1 MTALEALNLAAPIAD
16 AYMSV
21 EERLLVRIARQL
33 SLNDDHQLNEVSKW
47 QLKQLAKHGLLRQ
60 DAHKII
66 AAGTKG
72 IPGDV
77 AETVRQAIDDTLAE
91 DGIQNMWHNQRFA
104 ESAANAVKHYRNQAK
119 DVYNQVNTVMKYK
132 AESMFVRTVNTV
144 AEKWTQ
150 EQRREQSEIANKQDV
165 LNILNSNTASVVS
178 GAESRT
184 KAVRTTI
191 HEMAQKGIPA
201 FVDKSGREW
210 SPEAYVNMDIRATVK
225 NTALEAQF
233 STMDSLG
240 QDVFEVS
247 SHPGSRP
254 KCRPW
259 QGKLI
264 SRSGRTTEIT
274 DINGRKHKVIPLS
287 QTSFGEPDG
296 LFGINCGHRPRGV
309 SDGLFRKSSVEYDD
323 TEAAGRRK
331 VNAQSPAWT
340 PGNQSVDE
348 DKELYNKVCKQR
360 ELERRVRKSKTEA
373 DMLEAAGD
381 TEGAKEVRRK
391 MAEQNK
397 ALKSYCDSNGLKYRS
412 DRVRTYGSVK
422 PSPKRMSNVGN
433 TWAGAEPTKHTA
445 TELAELNQYAAD
457 KGIKLYTRKPFDGDA
472 ELLKSQIDTVADL
485 REEFK
490 IKEPLQLGWKRMDP
504 DDFGETSP
512 NHQQIWINEL
522 AIRNRSVTEKN
533 LAVDNYLATNSAEGI
548 AAHEMGHVIS
558 GKIRNG
564 KSGLDIYK
572 ETVYNVSGKRISDDE
587 ALMLLKH
594 HVSEYSI
601 FSTEGK
607 NGMLRYNEIIPEIL
621 SIEKTNPTKYST
633 EFVKL
638 LKEACGL

>member
-1 MTALEALNLAAPIAD
+1 MTALEALNLTAPIAD

-66 AAGTKG
+66 AAGTRG

-77 AETVRQAIDDTLAE
+77 ADSVRKAIDDTLAE
-91 DGIQNMWHNQRFA
+91 DGIQGMWHNQQFA

-132 AESMFVRTVNTV
+132 AESTFVGAVNSV
-144 AEKWTQ
+144 AEKWTR
-150 EQRREQSEIANKQDV
+150 EMRREQAELANKQDV
-165 LNILNSNTASVVS
+165 LNILNSNTAAVVS

-225 NTALEAQF
+225 NTALEAEF

-264 SRSGRTTEIT
+264 SRSGKTTEIT

-309 SDGLFRKSSVEYDD
+309 SDGLFRKSAVEYED
-323 TEAAGRRK
+323 A
-331 VNAQSPAWT
+331 
-340 PGNQSVDE
+340 E

-360 ELERRVRKSKTEA
+360 ELERKVRKSKTEA

-381 TEGAKEVRRK
+381 SEGAKEVRRR

-397 ALKSYCDSNGLKYRS
+397 ALRSYCEGNGLKYRS
-412 DRVRTYGSVK
+412 DRVRTYGAIAPNKITVPK
-422 PSPKRMSNVGN
+422 PAHDNSQFYKPVVVDKSDQINAQRLVNGKPAEITLNRVTDRHNKIYLSENADIKPKALHEIDTRLTDVY
-433 TWAGAEPTKHTA
+433 K
-445 TELAELNQYAAD
+445 LLNCEKRKTLPNICIVSHDEMGGPPAAFNALHNA
-457 KGIKLYTRKPFDGDA
+457 LYLD
-472 ELLKSQIDTVADL
+472 ELLLVVEETPEFRAQMACADNRLSTALHECLHWLDADDYRKSHGNITAENYASEYLPYL
-485 REEFK
+485 RAK
-490 IKEPLQLGWKRMDP
+490 CKKKLDKLQESGYNIYD
-504 DDFGETSP
+504 
-512 NHQQIWINEL
+512 
-522 AIRNRSVTEKN
+522 
-533 LAVDNYLATNSAEGI
+533 
-548 AAHEMGHVIS
+548 IS
-558 GKIRNG
+558 GYATRSFVTG
-564 KSGLDIYK
+564 QYD
-572 ETVYNVSGKRISDDE
+572 EVYTEYRVRE
-587 ALMLLKH
+587 MLKGG
-594 HVSEYSI
+594 
-601 FSTEGK
+601 T
-607 NGMLRYNEIIPEIL
+607 R
-621 SIEKTNPTKYST
+621 
-633 EFVKL
+633 
-638 LKEACGL
+638 

>member
-91 DGIQNMWHNQRFA
+91 DGIQNMWHDQKFS
-104 ESAANAVKHYRNQAK
+104 ESAANSVRHYRNQAK

-132 AESMFVRTVNTV
+132 AESTFVRAVNTV

-150 EQRREQSEIANKQDV
+150 EQRREQSEIANKQDM

-264 SRSGRTTEIT
+264 SRSGKTTEIT
-274 DINGRKHKVIPLS
+274 DINGRRHKVIPLS

-309 SDGLFRKSSVEYDD
+309 SDGLFRKSAVEYDD
-323 TEAAGRRK
+323 E
-331 VNAQSPAWT
+331 
-340 PGNQSVDE
+340 E
-348 DKELYNKVCKQR
+348 DKALYHKVCKQR
-360 ELERRVRKSKTEA
+360 ELERKVRKSKTEA

-422 PSPKRMSNVGN
+422 PSPKHMSNVGN
-433 TWAGAEPTKHTA
+433 TWTGAEPAKHTSA
-445 TELAELNQYAAD
+445 ELAELNQYAAD

-522 AIRNRSVTEKN
+522 ALRNRGVTEKN
-533 LAVDNYLATNSAEGI
+533 LSVDNYLAANTAEGI

-587 ALMLLKH
+587 AIQLLLTK
-594 HVSEYSI
+594 VSVYSAYPTMK
-601 FSTEGK
+601 S
-607 NGMLRYNEIIPEIL
+607 NGTVVYGEVISEML
-621 SIEKTNPTKYST
+621 SINYTSPNKYSS
-633 EFVKL
+633 EFVRL

>member
-47 QLKQLAKHGLLRQ
+47 QLKQLAKHGHLRQ

-72 IPGDV
+72 IPGNV
-77 AETVRQAIDDTLAE
+77 ADTVRQAIDDTLAE
-91 DGIQNMWHNQRFA
+91 DGIQGMWHDKRFA
-104 ESAANAVKHYRNQAK
+104 ESAANSVKHYRNQAK

-132 AESMFVRTVNTV
+132 AESTFVRAVNTV
-144 AEKWTQ
+144 ADKWTQ
-150 EQRREQSEIANKQDV
+150 EQRREQSEIANKQDM
-165 LNILNSNTASVVS
+165 LNILNSNTAAVVS

-264 SRSGRTTEIT
+264 SRSGKTTEIT

-348 DKELYNKVCKQR
+348 DKELYNKVCRQR

-433 TWAGAEPTKHTA
+433 TWTGAEPAKHTSA
-445 TELAELNQYAAD
+445 ELAELNQYAAD

-522 AIRNRSVTEKN
+522 ALRNRGVTEKN
-533 LAVDNYLATNSAEGI
+533 LSVDNYLAANTAEGI

>member
-33 SLNDDHQLNEVSKW
+33 SLNDDHQLNEASKW
-47 QLKQLAKHGLLRQ
+47 QIKQLAKHGLLRQ

-77 AETVRQAIDDTLAE
+77 ADTVRQAIDDTLAE
-91 DGIQNMWHNQRFA
+91 DGIQGMWHNQRFA
-104 ESAANAVKHYRNQAK
+104 ESAANAVRHYRNQAK

-132 AESMFVRTVNTV
+132 AESTFVRAVNTV
-144 AEKWTQ
+144 AEKMTQ

-165 LNILNSNTASVVS
+165 LNILNSNTAAVVS

-323 TEAAGRRK
+323 TE
-331 VNAQSPAWT
+331 
-340 PGNQSVDE
+340 

-381 TEGAKEVRRK
+381 TEGAKQVRQK
-391 MAEQNK
+391 MTEQNK

-412 DRVRTYGSVK
+412 DRVRTYGAIAPNKITVPK
-422 PSPKRMSNVGN
+422 PSHDNSQYYKPVVVDKSDRINAQRLVNGKPAEITLNRVTDRHNKIYLSENADIKPK
-433 TWAGAEPTKHTA
+433 ALHE
-445 TELAELNQYAAD
+445 
-457 KGIKLYTRKPFDGDA
+457 
-472 ELLKSQIDTVADL
+472 IDTRLTDVYKLLDC
-485 REEFK
+485 E
-490 IKEPLQLGWKRMDP
+490 KRK
-504 DDFGETSP
+504 TLP
-512 NHQQIWINEL
+512 NICIVSH
-522 AIRNRSVTEKN
+522 
-533 LAVDNYLATNSAEGI
+533 D
-548 AAHEMGHVIS
+548 EMGGPPAAFNALHNALYI
-558 GKIRNG
+558 
-564 KSGLDIYK
+564 
-572 ETVYNVSGKRISDDE
+572 DE
-587 ALMLLKH
+587 ALLTIEETPEFRAQMACADNRLSTALHECLHWLDADDYRKAHGNITAENYAAEYLPYLRAKCKKKLDKLQDNGYNIYDISGYATRSFVTGQYDEVYTEYRVKEMLKGG
-594 HVSEYSI
+594 
-601 FSTEGK
+601 T
-607 NGMLRYNEIIPEIL
+607 R
-621 SIEKTNPTKYST
+621 
-633 EFVKL
+633 
-638 LKEACGL
+638 

>member
-33 SLNDDHQLNEVSKW
+33 SLNDDHQLNEVSRW
-47 QLKQLAKHGLLRQ
+47 QIKQLAKHGLLRQ

-72 IPGDV
+72 IPGNV
-77 AETVRQAIDDTLAE
+77 ADTVRQAIDDTLAE
-91 DGIQNMWHNQRFA
+91 DGIQSMWHNQRFA

-132 AESMFVRTVNTV
+132 AESTFVRAVNTV
-144 AEKWTQ
+144 ADKWQVLRNTELAGTSQ
-150 EQRREQSEIANKQDV
+150 GGILRKTAEQRREQSEIANKQDM

-264 SRSGRTTEIT
+264 SRSGKTTEIT

-309 SDGLFRKSSVEYDD
+309 SDGLFRKSSVEYD
-323 TEAAGRRK
+323 E
-331 VNAQSPAWT
+331 
-340 PGNQSVDE
+340 E
-348 DKELYNKVCKQR
+348 DKELYNKVCRQR
-360 ELERRVRKSKTEA
+360 ELERKVRKSKTEA

-422 PSPKRMSNVGN
+422 PSPKHMSNVGN
-433 TWAGAEPTKHTA
+433 TWTGAEPAKHTSA
-445 TELAELNQYAAD
+445 ELAELNQYAAD

-522 AIRNRSVTEKN
+522 ALRNRGVTEKN
-533 LAVDNYLATNSAEGI
+533 LSVDNYLAANTAEGI

-572 ETVYNVSGKRISDDE
+572 ETVYNVSGKRISDKE
-587 ALMLLKH
+587 ALSLLIEN
-594 HVSEYSI
+594 VSEYSA
-601 FSTEGK
+601 TVTPK
-607 NGMLRYNEIIPEIL
+607 ANGVNVCNEIIPEIL
-621 SIEKTNPTKYST
+621 SVNYTNPNKYSR
-633 EFVKL
+633 EFVRL
-638 LKEACGL
+638 LKEACEL

>member
-72 IPGDV
+72 IPGNV
-77 AETVRQAIDDTLAE
+77 ADTVRQAIDDTLAE
-91 DGIQNMWHNQRFA
+91 DGIQNMWHDQRFA

-132 AESMFVRTVNTV
+132 AESTFVRAVNTV
-144 AEKWTQ
+144 ADKWQVLRNTELAGTSQ
-150 EQRREQSEIANKQDV
+150 GSILRKTAEQRREQSEITNKQDV

-323 TEAAGRRK
+323 E
-331 VNAQSPAWT
+331 
-340 PGNQSVDE
+340 E
-348 DKELYNKVCKQR
+348 DKALYNKVCKQR
-360 ELERRVRKSKTEA
+360 ELERKVRKSKTEA

-412 DRVRTYGSVK
+412 DRVRTYGSVNNGGKLRESGSKK
-422 PSPKRMSNVGN
+422 PI
-433 TWAGAEPTKHTA
+433 TA
-445 TELAELNQYAAD
+445 ITDE
-457 KGIKLYTRKPFDGDA
+457 
-472 ELLKSQIDTVADL
+472 TVA
-485 REEFK
+485 K
-490 IKEPLQLGWKRMDP
+490 VPK
-504 DDFGETSP
+504 
-512 NHQQIWINEL
+512 
-522 AIRNRSVTEKN
+522 VTPKT
-533 LAVDNYLATNSAEGI
+533 Y
-548 AAHEMGHVIS
+548 
-558 GKIRNG
+558 
-564 KSGLDIYK
+564 
-572 ETVYNVSGKRISDDE
+572 SDD
-587 ALMLLKH
+587 
-594 HVSEYSI
+594 I
-601 FSTEGK
+601 C
-607 NGMLRYNEIIPEIL
+607 
-621 SIEKTNPTKYST
+621 EKIHQ
-633 EFVKL
+633 EHQKL
-638 LKEACGL
+638 LKTSMMENGSKEVAFILNSDMTGKRVLHGTDDKIEFGAFYGKDLFLMHNHPRNNSFSIDDVVEFFGENSLKSMSVVKNNGKIEVLTKLTEYDRIDLIRELDRMVRKQIKTGSDAEYRAVVNKFLNKYIDMGVIEWLK

>member
-66 AAGTKG
+66 AAGTRG

-77 AETVRQAIDDTLAE
+77 ADSVRKAIDDTLAE
-91 DGIQNMWHNQRFA
+91 DGIQGMWHNQRFA
-104 ESAANAVKHYRNQAK
+104 ESAANAVRHYRSQAK

-132 AESMFVRTVNTV
+132 AESTYVRAVNSV
-144 AEKWTQ
+144 AEKWTA
-150 EQRREQSEIANKQDV
+150 EQRRAQSEVANKQDV
-165 LNILNSNTASVVS
+165 LNILNSNTAAVVS

-225 NTALEAQF
+225 NTALEAEF

-264 SRSGRTTEIT
+264 SRSGKTTEIT

-309 SDGLFRKSSVEYDD
+309 SDGLFRKSTVEYDD
-323 TEAAGRRK
+323 TE
-331 VNAQSPAWT
+331 
-340 PGNQSVDE
+340 
-348 DKELYNKVCKQR
+348 DKELYHKVCKQR
-360 ELERRVRKSKTEA
+360 ELERKVRKSKTEA

-381 TEGAKEVRRK
+381 SEGAKEVRRR

-397 ALKSYCDSNGLKYRS
+397 ALRSYCEGNGLKYRS
-412 DRVRTYGSVK
+412 DRVKTYGSVK
-422 PSPKRMSNVGN
+422 PSPKHMSNVGN

-587 ALMLLKH
+587 AIQLLLAKVSVYSAYPTMKSNGTVVYGEVISEMLS
-594 HVSEYSI
+594 VNY
-601 FSTEGK
+601 
-607 NGMLRYNEIIPEIL
+607 
-621 SIEKTNPTKYST
+621 TNPNKYSS
-633 EFVKL
+633 EFVRL

>member
-60 DAHKII
+60 EAHKII

-77 AETVRQAIDDTLAE
+77 ADTVRQAIDDTLAE
-91 DGIQNMWHNQRFA
+91 DGIQGMWHDKRFA

-132 AESMFVRTVNTV
+132 AESTFVGAVNSV
-144 AEKWTQ
+144 AEKWQVLRNTELAGTSQ
-150 EQRREQSEIANKQDV
+150 GGYFAQNRDMRREQAEIADKQDM

-309 SDGLFRKSSVEYDD
+309 SDGLFRKSEVEYDD
-323 TEAAGRRK
+323 E
-331 VNAQSPAWT
+331 
-340 PGNQSVDE
+340 E
-348 DKELYNKVCKQR
+348 DKALYHKVCKQR
-360 ELERRVRKSKTEA
+360 ELERKVRKSKTEA

-422 PSPKRMSNVGN
+422 PSPKHMSNVGN
-433 TWAGAEPTKHTA
+433 TWTGAEPAKHTSA
-445 TELAELNQYAAD
+445 ELAELNQYAAD

-522 AIRNRSVTEKN
+522 ALRNRGVTEKN
-533 LAVDNYLATNSAEGI
+533 LSVDNYLAANTAEGI

>member
-47 QLKQLAKHGLLRQ
+47 QLKQLARHGMLRQ

-77 AETVRQAIDDTLAE
+77 AETVRQSIDDTLAE
-91 DGIQNMWHNQRFA
+91 DGIQSMWHNQRFA
-104 ESAANAVKHYRNQAK
+104 ESAANAVRHYRNQAK

-132 AESMFVRTVNTV
+132 AESTFVRAVNTV
-144 AEKWTQ
+144 ADKWTQ

-165 LNILNSNTASVVS
+165 LNILNSNTAAVVS

-323 TEAAGRRK
+323 E
-331 VNAQSPAWT
+331 
-340 PGNQSVDE
+340 E
-348 DKELYNKVCKQR
+348 DKALYNKVCKQR
-360 ELERRVRKSKTEA
+360 ELERKVRKSKTEA

-504 DDFGETSP
+504 DDFGETSS

-522 AIRNRSVTEKN
+522 ALRNRGVTEKN
-533 LAVDNYLATNSAEGI
+533 LSVDNYLAANTAEGI

-587 ALMLLKH
+587 AIQLLLTKVSVYSAYPTMKSNGTVVYGEVISEMLS
-594 HVSEYSI
+594 VNYTSP
-601 FSTEGK
+601 
-607 NGMLRYNEIIPEIL
+607 N
-621 SIEKTNPTKYST
+621 KYSS
-633 EFVKL
+633 EFVRL
-638 LKEACGL
+638 LKEAGGL

>member
-16 AYMSV
+16 AYTSV

-33 SLNDDHQLNEVSKW
+33 TLNDDHELNEASKW
-47 QLKQLAKHGLLRQ
+47 QIKQLARHGLLRQ
-60 DAHKII
+60 DAHNII
-66 AAGTKG
+66 AAGTRG
-72 IPGDV
+72 IPNDV
-77 AETVRQAIDDTLAE
+77 AETVRQAIESTLAE
-91 DGIQNMWHNQRFA
+91 DGLAEMRSSGSFA
-104 ESAANAVKHYRNQAK
+104 ESAKNAVQHYRAQAR
-119 DVYNQVNTVMKYK
+119 DVYNQVNTVMQYK
-132 AESMFVRTVNTV
+132 ADSTFVRAVNTV
-144 AEKWTQ
+144 AEKWTA
-150 EQRREQSEIANKQDV
+150 EQRRAQLEIADKQGV
-165 LNILNSNTASVVS
+165 LDILNSNTAAVVS

-191 HEMAQKGIPA
+191 HEMAQRGIPA

-309 SDGLFRKSSVEYDD
+309 SDGLFRKSSVEYD
-323 TEAAGRRK
+323 
-331 VNAQSPAWT
+331 P
-340 PGNQSVDE
+340 SVGGGDEE

-381 TEGAKEVRRK
+381 TEGAKQVRQRA
-391 MAEQNK
+391 AEQNK
-397 ALKSYCDSNGLKYRS
+397 QLKAYCEGAGLKYRT

-422 PSPKRMSNVGN
+422 PAKSHFLKGNYSVEFNRVSGAKEITESLAKEFSDQHDKAARIFGFEKLTKMSSVSVMPYHNDGFYGSFTPTSGVVTIFGAGGKDGKAFMAKVAKEMKKKGAWSTDSPLHAYRHELGHAIQEQLSVSDSKY
-433 TWAGAEPTKHTA
+433 AEKLKVITDFRQSILDDLTKLP
-445 TELAELNQYAAD
+445 ESD
-457 KGIKLYTRKPFDGDA
+457 I
-472 ELLKSQIDTVADL
+472 
-485 REEFK
+485 
-490 IKEPLQLGWKRMDP
+490 IKEKARILSVYGID
-504 DDFGETSP
+504 ETDEIDEFIS
-512 NHQQIWINEL
+512 
-522 AIRNRSVTEKN
+522 
-533 LAVDNYLATNSAEGI
+533 EGI
-548 AAHEMGHVIS
+548 AEYL
-558 GKIRNG
+558 NG
-564 KSGLDIYK
+564 KPRPTAKKIVDI
-572 ETVYNVSGKRISDDE
+572 
-587 ALMLLKH
+587 LLER
-594 HVSEYSI
+594 S
-601 FSTEGK
+601 
-607 NGMLRYNEIIPEIL
+607 
-621 SIEKTNPTKYST
+621 
-633 EFVKL
+633 
-638 LKEACGL
+638 

>member
-1 MTALEALNLAAPIAD
+1 MILTAIEALNLAAPIAD

-47 QLKQLAKHGLLRQ
+47 QLKQLARHGMLRQ

-91 DGIQNMWHNQRFA
+91 DGITDMWHDKQFA
-104 ESAANAVKHYRNQAK
+104 ESAANAVRHYRNQAK

-132 AESMFVRTVNTV
+132 AESTFVRAVNSV
-144 AEKWTQ
+144 AEKWQVLRNTELAGPSQ
-150 EQRREQSEIANKQDV
+150 GSILRKTAEQRREQSEIANKQDV

-309 SDGLFRKSSVEYDD
+309 SDGLFRKSAVEYDD
-323 TEAAGRRK
+323 E
-331 VNAQSPAWT
+331 
-340 PGNQSVDE
+340 E
-348 DKELYNKVCKQR
+348 DKALYNKVCRQR

-381 TEGAKEVRRK
+381 TEGAKQVRQK
-391 MAEQNK
+391 MTAQNK

-412 DRVRTYGSVK
+412 DRVKTYGGVK
-422 PSPKRMSNVGN
+422 PKAASGAKSVAKPLTFSANGDTIKPYEIPITRQEVKDMVKRSDSLLKPIFAEDTPGNMFATNVSRVKPEKGKYDVALHGSDKSAEFFGKPIDAYTLAKIIKSRKDYKVGTPVRLLSCNTGN
-433 TWAGAEPTKHTA
+433 TDETGNCFAQLLANELHTTVYAPTKVIYVDS
-445 TELAELNQYAAD
+445 NGVVSIGDYN
-457 KGIKLYTRKPFDGDA
+457 DGTM
-472 ELLKSQIDTVADL
+472 K
-485 REEFK
+485 
-490 IKEPLQLGWKRMDP
+490 
-504 DDFGETSP
+504 
-512 NHQQIWINEL
+512 
-522 AIRNRSVTEKN
+522 
-533 LAVDNYLATNSAEGI
+533 
-548 AAHEMGHVIS
+548 
-558 GKIRNG
+558 
-564 KSGLDIYK
+564 
-572 ETVYNVSGKRISDDE
+572 
-587 ALMLLKH
+587 
-594 HVSEYSI
+594 
-601 FSTEGK
+601 
-607 NGMLRYNEIIPEIL
+607 
-621 SIEKTNPTKYST
+621 
-633 EFVKL
+633 EFVWR
-638 LKEACGL
+638 E

>member
-16 AYMSV
+16 AYISV

-72 IPGDV
+72 IPGNV

-91 DGIQNMWHNQRFA
+91 DGIQSMWHNQRFA

-132 AESMFVRTVNTV
+132 AESSFVRAVNTV
-144 AEKWTQ
+144 AEKWTA
-150 EQRREQSEIANKQDV
+150 EQRREQSEITNKQDV
-165 LNILNSNTASVVS
+165 LNILNSNTAAVVS

-264 SRSGRTTEIT
+264 SRSGKTTEIT
-274 DINGRKHKVIPLS
+274 DLHGRKHKVIPLS

-323 TEAAGRRK
+323 TE
-331 VNAQSPAWT
+331 
-340 PGNQSVDE
+340 

-360 ELERRVRKSKTEA
+360 ELERKVRKSKTEA

-412 DRVRTYGSVK
+412 DRVKTYGSVK
-422 PSPKRMSNVGN
+422 PSPKHMSNVGN
-433 TWAGAEPTKHTA
+433 TWTGAEPAKHSSA
-445 TELAELNQYAAD
+445 ELAELNQYAAD
-457 KGIKLYTRKPFDGDA
+457 KGIKLYTRKPFDGDT

-504 DDFGETSP
+504 DDFGETSS

-522 AIRNRSVTEKN
+522 ALRNRGVTEKN
-533 LAVDNYLATNSAEGI
+533 LSVDNYLVANTAEGI

-587 ALMLLKH
+587 AIQLLLTKVSVYSAYPTMKSNGTVVYGEVISEMLS
-594 HVSEYSI
+594 VNYTSP
-601 FSTEGK
+601 
-607 NGMLRYNEIIPEIL
+607 N
-621 SIEKTNPTKYST
+621 KYSS
-633 EFVKL
+633 EFVRL

>member
-1 MTALEALNLAAPIAD
+1 MKLTALEALNLAAPLSD
-16 AYMSV
+16 TYNSV
-21 EERLLVRIARQL
+21 EARLLIAIARQL
-33 SLNDDHQLNEVSKW
+33 TLNDNHKLNEASKW
-47 QLKQLAKHGLLRQ
+47 QIKQLAKHGLLRQ

-72 IPGDV
+72 IPNDI
-77 AETVRQAIDDTLAE
+77 AETVRQAIESTLAE
-91 DGIQNMWHNQRFA
+91 DGLSDMWHNGSFSK
-104 ESAANAVKHYRNQAK
+104 SAASAVKHYRNQAR
-119 DVYNQVNTVMKYK
+119 DVYNQVNTVMQYK
-132 AESMFVRTVNTV
+132 AESTFVRAVNSV
-144 AEKWTQ
+144 ADKWNA
-150 EQRREQSEIANKQDV
+150 ELRRQQAEISDKQSFLD
-165 LNILNSNTASVVS
+165 ILNSNTASVVS

-191 HEMAQKGIPA
+191 HEMAEKGIPA

-225 NTALEAQF
+225 NTALDAQF
-233 STMDSLG
+233 EVMDKFE

-274 DINGRKHKVIPLS
+274 DINGKKYKVIPLS

-323 TEAAGRRK
+323 E
-331 VNAQSPAWT
+331 
-340 PGNQSVDE
+340 E

-397 ALKSYCDSNGLKYRS
+397 QLKAYCEGNGLKYRS

-422 PSPKRMSNVGN
+422 PKVASGAKSMAKPLTFSANGDTIKPYEISVTRQEVKDMVKRSDSLLKPIFAEDTPNNKFATNVSMVKPENGKYDIALHGSDKSAEFFGKPIDAYTLAKIIKSRKDYKVGTPVRLLSCDTGN
-433 TWAGAEPTKHTA
+433 TGETGNCFAQLLANELHTTVYAPTKKIYVNPDGTF
-445 TELAELNQYAAD
+445 LV
-457 KGIKLYTRKPFDGDA
+457 GIKDDGEMKDF
-472 ELLKSQIDTVADL
+472 VW
-485 REEFK
+485 RE
-490 IKEPLQLGWKRMDP
+490 
-504 DDFGETSP
+504 
-512 NHQQIWINEL
+512 
-522 AIRNRSVTEKN
+522 
-533 LAVDNYLATNSAEGI
+533 
-548 AAHEMGHVIS
+548 
-558 GKIRNG
+558 
-564 KSGLDIYK
+564 
-572 ETVYNVSGKRISDDE
+572 
-587 ALMLLKH
+587 
-594 HVSEYSI
+594 
-601 FSTEGK
+601 
-607 NGMLRYNEIIPEIL
+607 
-621 SIEKTNPTKYST
+621 
-633 EFVKL
+633 
-638 LKEACGL
+638 

>member
-1 MTALEALNLAAPIAD
+1 MKLTALEALNLAAPLSD
-16 AYMSV
+16 TYNSV
-21 EERLLVRIARQL
+21 EARLLIAIARQL
-33 SLNDDHQLNEVSKW
+33 TLNDNHKLNEASKW
-47 QLKQLAKHGLLRQ
+47 QIKQLAKHGLLRQ

-72 IPGDV
+72 IPNDI
-77 AETVRQAIDDTLAE
+77 AETVRQAIESTLAE
-91 DGIQNMWHNQRFA
+91 DGLSDMWHNGSFS
-104 ESAANAVKHYRNQAK
+104 ESAASAVKHYRNQAR
-119 DVYNQVNTVMKYK
+119 DVYNQVNTVMQYK
-132 AESMFVRTVNTV
+132 AESTFVRAVNSV
-144 AEKWTQ
+144 ADKWNA
-150 EQRREQSEIANKQDV
+150 ELRRQQAEISDKQSFLD
-165 LNILNSNTASVVS
+165 ILNSNTASVVS

-191 HEMAQKGIPA
+191 HEMAEKGIPA

-225 NTALEAQF
+225 NTALDAQF
-233 STMDSLG
+233 EVMDKFE

-274 DINGRKHKVIPLS
+274 DINGKKYKVIPLS

-323 TEAAGRRK
+323 E
-331 VNAQSPAWT
+331 
-340 PGNQSVDE
+340 E

-397 ALKSYCDSNGLKYRS
+397 QLKAYCEGNGLKYRS

-422 PSPKRMSNVGN
+422 PKVASGAKSMAKPLTFSANGDTIKPYEISVTRQEVKDMVKRSDSLLKPIFAEDTPNNKFATNVSMVKPENGKYDIALHGSDKSAEFFGKPIDAYTLAKIIKSRKDYKVGTPVRLLSCDTGN
-433 TWAGAEPTKHTA
+433 TGETGNCFAQLLANELHTTVYAPTKKIYVNPDGTF
-445 TELAELNQYAAD
+445 LV
-457 KGIKLYTRKPFDGDA
+457 GIKDDGEMKDF
-472 ELLKSQIDTVADL
+472 VW
-485 REEFK
+485 RE
-490 IKEPLQLGWKRMDP
+490 
-504 DDFGETSP
+504 
-512 NHQQIWINEL
+512 
-522 AIRNRSVTEKN
+522 
-533 LAVDNYLATNSAEGI
+533 
-548 AAHEMGHVIS
+548 
-558 GKIRNG
+558 
-564 KSGLDIYK
+564 
-572 ETVYNVSGKRISDDE
+572 
-587 ALMLLKH
+587 
-594 HVSEYSI
+594 
-601 FSTEGK
+601 
-607 NGMLRYNEIIPEIL
+607 
-621 SIEKTNPTKYST
+621 
-633 EFVKL
+633 
-638 LKEACGL
+638 

>member
-1 MTALEALNLAAPIAD
+1 MTALKALNLAAPIAD

-21 EERLLVRIARQL
+21 EERLLVRIARQI

-47 QLKQLAKHGLLRQ
+47 QIKQLAKHGMLRQ

-72 IPGDV
+72 IPEDV
-77 AETVRQAIDDTLAE
+77 ADTVRQAIDDTLAE
-91 DGIQNMWHNQRFA
+91 DGIQGMWHNQRFA
-104 ESAANAVKHYRNQAK
+104 ESAANAVRHYRNQAK

-132 AESMFVRTVNTV
+132 AESTFVRAVNTV
-144 AEKWTQ
+144 AEKWTR
-150 EQRREQSEIANKQDV
+150 EMRREQSEIANKQDI
-165 LNILNSNTASVVS
+165 LNILNSNTAAVVS

-264 SRSGRTTEIT
+264 SRSGKTTEIT

-296 LFGINCGHRPRGV
+296 LFGINCGHRPRGI

-323 TEAAGRRK
+323 E
-331 VNAQSPAWT
+331 
-340 PGNQSVDE
+340 E

-360 ELERRVRKSKTEA
+360 ELERKVRKSKMEA

-381 TEGAKEVRRK
+381 TEGAKQVRQRVT
-391 MAEQNK
+391 EQNK

-422 PSPKRMSNVGN
+422 PKAASGAKSVAKPLTYSANGDTIKPYEIPVTRQEVKDMVKRSDSLLKPIFAEDTPDNVFATNVSRVKPEIGKYDVALHGSDKSAEFFGKPIDAYTLAKIIKSRKDYKVGTPVRLLSCDTGN
-433 TWAGAEPTKHTA
+433 TSQTGNCFAQLLANELHTTVYAPTKKIYVNPDGTFFV
-445 TELAELNQYAAD
+445 
-457 KGIKLYTRKPFDGDA
+457 GIKDDGEMKDF
-472 ELLKSQIDTVADL
+472 VW
-485 REEFK
+485 RE
-490 IKEPLQLGWKRMDP
+490 
-504 DDFGETSP
+504 
-512 NHQQIWINEL
+512 
-522 AIRNRSVTEKN
+522 
-533 LAVDNYLATNSAEGI
+533 
-548 AAHEMGHVIS
+548 
-558 GKIRNG
+558 
-564 KSGLDIYK
+564 
-572 ETVYNVSGKRISDDE
+572 
-587 ALMLLKH
+587 
-594 HVSEYSI
+594 
-601 FSTEGK
+601 
-607 NGMLRYNEIIPEIL
+607 
-621 SIEKTNPTKYST
+621 
-633 EFVKL
+633 
-638 LKEACGL
+638 